1 MCLSIEKSTSNE
13 GCKFLKREICS
24 LFVFS
29 EVETI
34 AKGQKQLQDDA
45 TQRSKEQYTV
55 GKQAQQNLITG
66 TPEMQADQ
74 QRVATRRATINSGD
88 YLNAKDFYGNKDRVA
103 EQQKIR
109 DNVKS
114 LTPTGAGALA
124 LPYANSTQIALAD
137 KVSNSEFARDQ
148 AAQNEQDIRDYNA
161 QTDAMEQNLI
171 NRQIGVNQSVMG
183 EGFQQANVNQDR
195 AAQIAR
201 DRSASMMQ
209 MVGMALG
216 GFSSLATMGM
226 SSGLKIGS
234 SAISPSSI
242 PGFSKA
248 INYAPALTTSQGQ
261 IGLPTMR

>member
-1 MCLSIEKSTSNE
+1 MRK
-13 GCKFLKREICS
+13 KYAAFL
-24 LFVFS
+24 FS
-29 EVETI
+29 EVKTI
-34 AKGQKQLQDDA
+34 AKGQKQLQDTA
-45 TQRSKEQYTV
+45 TKRSDEQYAV

-66 TPEMQADQ
+66 TPEMKADE

-88 YLNAKDFYGNKDRVA
+88 YLNAKDFYGNKDRLA

-114 LTPTGAGALA
+114 LTPTGAGGLA
-124 LPYANSTQIALAD
+124 LPYANATQIALAD
-137 KVSNSEFARDQ
+137 KVSNDEFARDQ
-148 AAQNEQDIRDYNA
+148 AAQNESDIRDYNA

-183 EGFQQANVNQDR
+183 EGFQQANINHQE

-201 DRSASMMQ
+201 DRSASIMQ
-209 MVGMALG
+209 LAGMALG
-216 GFSSLATMGM
+216 GFANLATMGM

-234 SAISPSSI
+234 GALSTNSI

-261 IGLPTMR
+261 IGLPVMR